1 MKCPNCNGT
10 LVFDVKDQLV
20 ICLHCGSKY
29 DPTQLKNN
37 NEAVENIY
45 EGEKLYTCQNCGAEL
60 LSMDS
65 EAVTYC
71 NYCGSEAILESEL
84 SGNNKPRYIIP
95 FKVSKEKCKSIY
107 KKEIEKKWY
116 VPSVFKKPD
125 FIDKFRG
132 IYIPYWMYY
141 VQFRQDPIQ
150 FEGNKSYTR
159 GSYDYYEDY
168 LLTAKLSGNGLYGVP
183 YDASRNF
190 DDTIAE
196 RIAPFNREQM
206 TEYNEG
212 YFAGMYADRPNVG
225 AELYRDEVLEKATD
239 TAINDIKKQFP
250 GINIKVPGSNQ
261 ERQKLLDSEFVG
273 YDAVMLPVWFLTW
286 KNNDRV
292 AYAVVNGQTG
302 KIHIDLPIDVNQF
315 LKFTALA
322 AAILFVIL
330 SLFVSVTSRFVLWF
344 SAFLLYLVGR
354 KYYSELVKIRNKD
367 NHVFDKG
374 YLLMDGDN
382 DVKMS
387 EKQRERLRRKKKLLS
402 NIGLGLGSGI
412 GMFIFMV
419 FCVFGF
425 GFLGVLFDIAVSQE
439 GAIGMTAIILLLQ
452 IILFIKSIFISFHL
466 KNKFSIITAI
476 MSMVAV
482 GYSWFV
488 ASSQPVQDW
497 WYYLGALICLI
508 VSTFVCFDMMNRFNT
523 ASTRPIPSF
532 YSRKGG
538 NDNA

>member
-10 LVFDVKDQLV
+10 LVFEVKDQIV
-20 ICLHCGSKY
+20 KCLHCGSTFN
-29 DPTQLKNN
+29 PELLNN
-37 NEAVENIY
+37 NNGAIESFY
-45 EGEKLYTCQNCGAEL
+45 EGGKLYTCQNCGAEL

-71 NYCGSEAILESEL
+71 NYCGSETILESEL
-84 SGNNKPRYIIP
+84 SGSNRPRYIIP
-95 FKVSKEKCKSIY
+95 FKISKSQCKSIY

-116 VPSVFKKPD
+116 VPAILKRAD

-141 VQFRQDPIQ
+141 VQFRNDPIQ
-150 FEGNKSYTR
+150 FEGHKSYTR

-168 LLTAKLSGNGLYGVP
+168 LLTAELSGNGLYGVP

-196 RIAPFNREQM
+196 QIAPFKREQM
-206 TEYNEG
+206 TEFKEG
-212 YFAGMYADRPNVG
+212 YLAGMYADRPNVG
-225 AELYRDEVLEKATD
+225 AELYRDEVLGQATD

-250 GINIKVPGSNQ
+250 GINVKIPGSSI
-261 ERQKLLDSEFVG
+261 ERQKLLDSEFIG

-286 KNNDRV
+286 RNNDRV

-302 KIHIDLPIDVNQF
+302 KIHIDLPIDVKQF
-315 LKFTALA
+315 LKYTIFA
-322 AAILFVIL
+322 AAALFILL
-330 SLFVSVTSRFVLWF
+330 TLFVSVTSRFVLWF
-344 SAFLLYLVGR
+344 SALLLYLVDR
-354 KYYSELVKIRNKD
+354 KYYKELVKIRNKD

-374 YLLMDGDN
+374 YLLMEGDN
-382 DVKMS
+382 DIKMS
-387 EKQRERLRRKKKLLS
+387 DKQRERLRRRKKILS
-402 NIGLGLGSGI
+402 TFSLGSSI
-412 GMFIFMV
+412 GMILFSVLCF
-419 FCVFGF
+419 FGF
-425 GFLGVLFDIAVSQE
+425 GFLGILFDLAVSQE

-452 IILFIKSIFISFHL
+452 IILFVKSLFVSFHL
-466 KNKFSIITAI
+466 KNKFSIVTSI
-476 MSMVAV
+476 MSMTAI
-482 GYSWFV
+482 GYSWSV
-488 ASSQPVQDW
+488 ALTQPVQDW

-508 VSTFVCFDMMNRFNT
+508 VSTILCFDLINRFNM